1 MRAVVVYES
10 MYGNTHLIADA
21 IGDGLRDAAGLDE
34 VVVVPVHDATAALES
49 GTDLLV
55 VGGPTHVHG
64 MSRESTR
71 EEAVRQANEPDSGLA
86 LDPDA
91 EGPGLREWFDS
102 LHRLDVAA
110 AAFDTRVDLPV
121 ALTGRASKGIAR
133 RLRKLHCHQVAEP
146 RSFLITTDTELEPD
160 EVEHAREWGA
170 ALAAPLATEHTTSS
184 R

>member
-21 IGDGLRDAAGLDE
+21 IGDGIRDATGIDE
-34 VVVVPVHDATAALES
+34 VVVVSVHEADAALAP
-49 GTDLLV
+49 GADLLV
-55 VGGPTHVHG
+55 VGGPTHAHG

-71 EEAVRQANEPDSGLA
+71 EDAVRQANEPDSGLT

-102 LHRLDVAA
+102 LHRLDTSA
-110 AAFDTRVDLPV
+110 AAFDTRIDLPV

-133 RLRKLHCHQVAEP
+133 RLRKLRCHQVAEP
-146 RSFLITTDTELEPD
+146 HSFLITTETELEPD
-160 EVEHAREWGA
+160 EAKHAREWGA
-170 ALAAPLATEHTTSS
+170 ELAASLAAEHTTSS